1 MQTTLV
7 IITFIIAAGYLF
19 NKFILASFLEK
30 KKTSVGTL
38 DGGNTKCGKS
48 DCGCH

>member
-1 MQTTLV
+1 MQTILV
-7 IITFIIAAGYLF
+7 IITFLLAAGYLL
-19 NKFILASFLEK
+19 NKFVLAPFLDK
-30 KKTSVGTL
+30 QKASVGTL